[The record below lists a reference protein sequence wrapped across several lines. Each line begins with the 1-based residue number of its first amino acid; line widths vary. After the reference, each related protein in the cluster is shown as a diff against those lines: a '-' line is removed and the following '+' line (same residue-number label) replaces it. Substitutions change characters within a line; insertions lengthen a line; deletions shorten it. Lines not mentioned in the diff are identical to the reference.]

1 MFREASG
8 DRQLLC
14 AVRNFCSICGLSMGD
29 ENVWHVV
36 DAPAAKWISYAL
48 KRGAEPA
55 GVFTTYEVPGHHACM
70 LYAAVA
76 CPFLASPT
84 VRRAFDGVVPA
95 KVSDPVPAGTRR
107 GSVSAV
113 AEFGSCQVRTLPGGG
128 YQVDLARPRTIHTY
142 RGGSE
147 LLPLLRDAIADEP
160 LRPAPADELFGPDER
175 RVERDLRRTLHAKG
189 AVAAGGI

>member
-1 MFREASG
+1 MSWTR
-8 DRQLLC
+8 R
-14 AVRNFCSICGLSMGD
+14 M
-29 ENVWHVV
+29 
-36 DAPAAKWISYAL
+36 AKWISHAL

-84 VRRAFDGVVPA
+84 ARRAFDGVAPA
-95 KVSDPVPAGTRR
+95 TVSDPVLAGTQR
-107 GSVSAV
+107 GFLSAV

-128 YQVDLARPRTIHTY
+128 YEVDLAQPRAIHTY
-142 RGGSE
+142 RSGSE

-160 LRPAPADELFGPDER
+160 LRPAPTNDPFGPHER
-175 RVERDLRRTLHAKG
+175 RVDRELRRTLRAMG